1 MIIKALQLNKF
12 SIFVY
17 SHVHA
22 AYASFLWETEDD
34 DDDDDVECKV
44 PPKDFD
50 AKPPHFH
57 EGAVA
62 FARGQAV
69 N

>member
-34 DDDDDVECKV
+34 DDDVDCKV

>member
-1 MIIKALQLNKF
+1 MIFKALQLNKF

-22 AYASFLWETEDD
+22 AYASFLWETEDGV
-34 DDDDDVECKV
+34 DVDGDV

-50 AKPPHFH
+50 AKPPHFL

-62 FARGQAV
+62 FARG
-69 N
+69 